1 MSPSSLLTLSP
12 SGRGQG
18 EGESR
23 TSTCPTSTTRSA
35 SATAPSAV
43 LTPASPRAIIDALG
57 PAASVV
63 NVGAG
68 AGSYEPADRRVV
80 AVEPSRE
87 MIRQRPAGAAPVV
100 QASAT
105 ALPFAAG
112 AFDAALAV
120 LTVHHWPDRA
130 RGLAEL
136 RRVARDRVVILT
148 WEPDAARFWLV
159 EDYFPELV
167 AIDRAIFPT
176 RDELER
182 SLGPVELRPLPIPH
196 DCVDGFLGAY
206 WRRPHAYLD
215 RRGPRRDLHL
225 QQDRRRGA
233 RPRATAERSRRR
245 HVAPAPRRRCWS
257 APSSTSAT
265 AWSSPYRNPLPSGER
280 AG

>member
-1 MSPSSLLTLSP
+1 MAQLYDTIGVGYRALRRPD
-12 SGRGQG
+12 
-18 EGESR
+18 
-23 TSTCPTSTTRSA
+23 
-35 SATAPSAV
+35 
-43 LTPASPRAIIDALG
+43 PRIAAAIVNALG

-68 AGSYEPADRRVV
+68 AGSYEPDDRRVV

-105 ALPFAAG
+105 ALPFRAG
-112 AFDAALAV
+112 AFDATLAV

-148 WEPDAARFWLV
+148 WEPDAAGFWLV

-167 AIDRAIFPT
+167 AVDRAIFPT
-176 RDELER
+176 RDEMER
-182 SLGPVELRPLPIPH
+182 HLGPVELRPLPIPH

-206 WRRPHAYLD
+206 WRRPHAYL
-215 RRGPRRDLHL
+215 GAAV
-225 QQDRRRGA
+225 RGA
-233 RPRATAERSRRR
+233 ISTFSKIGDVNPGLARLRNDLENGTWTRR
-245 HVAPAPRRRCWS
+245 HGPLLTRSDLDLGYRLVVAK
-257 APSSTSAT
+257 
-265 AWSSPYRNPLPSGER
+265 NPLPSGER

>member
-1 MSPSSLLTLSP
+1 MAQLYDTIGIGYRALRRPD
-12 SGRGQG
+12 
-18 EGESR
+18 
-23 TSTCPTSTTRSA
+23 
-35 SATAPSAV
+35 
-43 LTPASPRAIIDALG
+43 PRIAAAIVNALG

-68 AGSYEPADRRVV
+68 AGSYEPDDRRVV

-105 ALPFAAG
+105 ALPFRAG
-112 AFDAALAV
+112 AFDATLAV

-176 RDELER
+176 PDEMR
-182 SLGPVELRPLPIPH
+182 RTLGPIEVHPLPIPH
-196 DCVDGFLGAY
+196 DCTDGFLGAY
-206 WRRPHAYLD
+206 WRRPHAYLEATV
-215 RRGPRRDLHL
+215 
-225 QQDRRRGA
+225 RGA
-233 RPRATAERSRRR
+233 ISTFSKLGDVEPGLSRLRNDLENGTWTRR
-245 HVAPAPRRRCWS
+245 HGPLLTRS
-257 APSSTSAT
+257 DLDLG
-265 AWSSPYRNPLPSGER
+265 YRLVIAQHPLPSGER